1 MAPTHMMRRLL
12 REPLLHFL
20 LIGAVLFLIYGLLN
34 RGAPDRSAAVVI
46 SATRVEA
53 IAQNF
58 AAVWMRPP
66 TANELKGLV
75 DDYIAEE
82 LYYREAVAMGLDQDD
97 TIIRRRLRQKM
108 EFISESVA
116 DAVEPSDAQLQAFL
130 AGNAAKFAPSDQ
142 VSLQQV
148 FLSPD
153 RRGDALRADAA
164 KVLLALQSVQAPADP
179 ASAGDATLLPPAVA
193 LASVP
198 DLQAAFGESFAQQVA
213 GLPVGQWSGP
223 VESEFGLHLVRV
235 DERIAGKAPSLDDIR
250 PAVLREWQAG
260 QRQRQNETAL
270 AALRD
275 KYKVQVEGPA
285 AKLFAAAADDGG
297 AAQ

>member
-1 MAPTHMMRRLL
+1 MMRSLF

-20 LIGAVLFLIYGLLN
+20 LAGTALFLLYGLVN
-34 RGAPDRSAAVVI
+34 GGEPERPTAVVI
-46 SATRVEA
+46 SAPRVEA

-66 TANELKGLV
+66 TAAELKGLV
-75 DDYIAEE
+75 DDYLAEE

-97 TIIRRRLRQKM
+97 TVVRRRLRQKM

-116 DAVEPSDAQLQAFL
+116 DAVEPSDAQLQEFL
-130 AGNAAKFAPSDQ
+130 AGNALKFATSDR

-164 KVLLALQSVQAPADP
+164 KVLLALQSAQAPADP
-179 ASAGDATLLPPAVA
+179 AAAGDPTLLPPAVA

-198 DLQAAFGESFAQQVA
+198 DLEAAFGPSFTQRVPA
-213 GLPVGQWSGP
+213 LP
-223 VESEFGLHLVRV
+223 
-235 DERIAGKAPSLDDIR
+235 
-250 PAVLREWQAG
+250 
-260 QRQRQNETAL
+260 
-270 AALRD
+270 
-275 KYKVQVEGPA
+275 
-285 AKLFAAAADDGG
+285 
-297 AAQ
+297 